1 MIPTDPLSDTSRQS
15 VALRAALLRGQ
26 SSVEMAQ
33 RIREVNRT
41 VELLMREG
49 VRARH
54 PGLSDAELLRQV
66 GEIRLGEELARR
78 GYGPR

>member
-1 MIPTDPLSDTSRQS
+1 MIPTEPFSDTSPEI
-15 VALRAALLRGQ
+15 VALRDALLRGQ

-49 VRARH
+49 ARARH
-54 PGLSDAELLRQV
+54 PGLSGAELLRHV
-66 GEIRLGEELARR
+66 AEIRLGEELARG

>member
-1 MIPTDPLSDTSRQS
+1 MIPTEPFSDTSPEI
-15 VALRAALLRGQ
+15 VDLRDILLRGQ

-66 GEIRLGEELARR
+66 GEIRLGEELARG